1 MKDDFYDKIYICKT
15 TYFFHIFQQ
24 ATENDFYY
32 NVSCEIK
39 YFIGEKKTRKKLK
52 GVSLYMKKGANHS
65 TTKQQQKKQFT
76 QFYSEHPITYLIL

>member
-39 YFIGEKKTRKKLK
+39 YFIGEKKNTKKIK
-52 GVSLYMKKGANHS
+52 RSKFIYEKRGKSFDYKT
-65 TTKQQQKKQFT
+65 TTKKAIHT
-76 QFYSEHPITYLIL
+76 ILF